1 MEFFRKKTRLD
12 KLKKRYTD
20 LMRKSYR
27 TALWSKEESEKIQ
40 KRAERIFD
48 EIKYLS
54 IRYADK

>member
-1 MEFFRKKTRLD
+1 MALFRKKTRLE

-20 LMRKSYR
+20 LMRQSYQ
-27 TALWSKEESEKIQ
+27 TALKSREESEKIRQ
-40 KRAERIFD
+40 RAERIFD